1 MNYAVL
7 FDLNATRADFSSF
20 EDALT
25 RLDGRIA
32 YCKFYSYNQKRNND
46 FSAYIKAHGAEVAV
60 PLYNRKKVRIDM
72 RQVVDAI
79 FLACSNPTIDAF
91 FIVCAPIDCQPMIN
105 MLKTLGKGVYIGGES
120 GSDIGHMCDGYI
132 VLRKGLSLD
141 NIASPKSVPA
151 DRAAGKTAG
160 VNSHVNGDYDSVGK
174 TGAVGYKDGSNR
186 TVGAKAV
193 DYGDGVD
200 RCAPHDTINS
210 ADDADM
216 RYKADG
222 AASYRADDGVTD
234 NVRYAKRASTFDSA
248 AKWNADRNGYTDK
261 RASIMDNKP
270 GSIGRGNQS
279 APYANDAYYAD
290 SVIVARPMSA
300 NSDISDRDSGRV
312 SIAQRSEIAARGD
325 DAMLRSLKSESF
337 LPFTDIEDCGGENMA
352 AVRKK
357 LSDIIAG
364 KASAKESDIPPS
376 QAELDMLLKKYF

>member
-46 FSAYIKAHGAEVAV
+46 FSAYIKVHGAEVAV

-141 NIASPKSVPA
+141 NISPPKNVPA
-151 DRAAGKTAG
+151 DRAAGKAAG
-160 VNSHVNGDYDSVGK
+160 ADLQANGDYDSVGK
-174 TGAVGYKDGSNR
+174 TGAVRYKDGSNR
-186 TVGAKAV
+186 TVGAQAV
-193 DYGDGVD
+193 NYVD
-200 RCAPHDTINS
+200 DAARCTPHDIINS

-234 NVRYAKRASTFDSA
+234 NVRYAKRAATYDSA
-248 AKWNADRNGYTDK
+248 AKWGSDRSGYIDK
-261 RASIMDNKP
+261 RATINDNK
-270 GSIGRGNQS
+270 SSNIGRGNQS
-279 APYANDAYYAD
+279 SPYANDAYYAD
-290 SVIVARPMSA
+290 SVIGARPMSTK
-300 NSDISDRDSGRV
+300 SDISGRDSERA
-312 SIAQRSEIAARGD
+312 SIAQRTEIAARED

-337 LPFTDIEDCGGENMA
+337 LPFTDIEDCGGESMA

-364 KASAKESDIPPS
+364 KVSAKESDIPPS